1 MTSANGF
8 GLRIGHSFG
17 LWNFVYFF
25 FFCGCWFDLDLR
37 RSLLGFINDIWDS
50 CAVVNKLKTG
60 AKGLIL
66 LECCFYFDRTRLSK
80 FLESGTLFESVVF
93 TFDWA

>member
-1 MTSANGF
+1 MVSGSGSDTASGSGILYTS
-8 GLRIGHSFG
+8 
-17 LWNFVYFF
+17 F